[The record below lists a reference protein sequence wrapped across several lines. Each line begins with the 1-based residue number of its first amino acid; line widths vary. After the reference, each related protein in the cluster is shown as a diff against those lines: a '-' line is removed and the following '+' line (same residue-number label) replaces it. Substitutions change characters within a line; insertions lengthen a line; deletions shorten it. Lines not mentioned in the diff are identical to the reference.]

1 MHICGN
7 VYGPSGVVPATTNFI
22 FRRREEDSEVAK
34 EYSFGN
40 TPQRGLQSAFLVKGV
55 PFAANLAKWQSS
67 SPLCPRASKGG
78 IQGGNMVTESW

>member
-40 TPQRGLQSAFLVKGV
+40 SLQSAFLVKGV
-55 PFAANLAKWQSS
+55 PFGSLPLHSTQQLVEEGNRGAKE
-67 SPLCPRASKGG
+67 G
-78 IQGGNMVTESW
+78 IPPPHLMQVYL